1 MRTVALAGRVFKEV
15 YRDRAGITLGIIY
28 PAMLMVIFVLIEG
41 HVPVD
46 IFEPINIMP
55 GITVF
60 SFAFLTMFSASMLAR
75 DREKAFLVR
84 LLTTPLKPSEFI
96 LAYSLP
102 YFLIALLQTAV
113 MFLTGTLFGAPAG
126 IGYITSLL
134 FLLPTAMICIGI
146 GMILGSLFSES
157 ALPAPGTIT
166 IVIIAFFSGAFA
178 DFKMIGGIIRTIAL
192 VLPFSH
198 AVDGIRSILAGNPL
212 SEVMNSLYMVI
223 AYALLFYLLGVL
235 FFRWRTRSI

>member
-1 MRTVALAGRVFKEV
+1 MRTVALAGRVFKEI
-15 YRDRAGITLGIIY
+15 YRDKAGVTLGIIY
-28 PAMLMVIFVLIEG
+28 PAMLMIVFMLIEG
-41 HVPVD
+41 HVPFE

-60 SFAFLTMFSASMLAR
+60 SFAFLTMFSASMLSR
-75 DREKAFLVR
+75 DREKAFLIR
-84 LLTTPLKPSEFI
+84 LLTTPLKPGEFI

-102 YFLIALLQTAV
+102 YFLIALLQTVV
-113 MFLTGTLFGAPAG
+113 MFITGTLFGAPPS

-146 GMILGSLFSES
+146 GMILGSLFTES

-166 IVIIAFFSGAFA
+166 IVVIAFFSGAFA
-178 DFKMIGGIIRTIAL
+178 DFRIIGGIIRTIAL
-192 VLPFSH
+192 ILPFSH

-212 SEVMNSLYMVI
+212 SEVTNSLYLVI
-223 AYALLFYLLGVL
+223 AYALLLYFLGILL
-235 FFRWRTRSI
+235 FRWRTRSV

>member
-1 MRTVALAGRVFKEV
+1 MRTVALAGRVFKEI
-15 YRDRAGITLGIIY
+15 YRDKAGITLGIIY
-28 PAMLMVIFVLIEG
+28 PAMLMIVFMLIEG
-41 HVPVD
+41 HVPFE

-60 SFAFLTMFSASMLAR
+60 SFAFLTMFSASMLSR
-75 DREKAFLVR
+75 DREKAFLIR
-84 LLTTPLKPSEFI
+84 LLTTPLKPGEFI

-102 YFLIALLQTAV
+102 YFLIALLQTVV
-113 MFLTGTLFGAPAG
+113 MFITGTLFGAPPS

-146 GMILGSLFSES
+146 GMILGSLFAES

-166 IVIIAFFSGAFA
+166 IVVIAFFSGAFA
-178 DFKMIGGIIRTIAL
+178 DFRIIGGIIRTIAL
-192 VLPFSH
+192 ILPFSH

-212 SEVMNSLYMVI
+212 SEVMNSLYLVI
-223 AYALLFYLLGVL
+223 AYALLFYFLGILL
-235 FFRWRTRSI
+235 FRWRTRSV